1 MEKITLTKKVIYYNK
16 DKFINAEIIEK
27 RFFTNITE
35 AIQFMKN
42 YNLKYVINRKG
53 ISALE
58 ELEILHQADYKT
70 FIKYYKTVNF
80 NTLEEKDNIDNIEHG
95 RHEAHDE
102 LI

>member
-16 DKFINAEIIEK
+16 DKFINSEITEK

-53 ISALE
+53 ISAFE
-58 ELEILHQADYKT
+58 ELEILHQANYKT
-70 FIKYYKTVNF
+70 FIKYYKCIDP
-80 NTLEEKDNIDNIEHG
+80 NTLETCDNIGKHG
-95 RHEAHDE
+95 KHEAHDE
-102 LI
+102 IL